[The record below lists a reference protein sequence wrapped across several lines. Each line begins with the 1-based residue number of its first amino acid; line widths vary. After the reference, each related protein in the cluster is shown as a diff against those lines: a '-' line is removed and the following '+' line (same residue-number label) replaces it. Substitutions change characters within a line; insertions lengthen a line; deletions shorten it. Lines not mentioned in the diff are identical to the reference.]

1 MLRWSWWHSVAQ
13 ARVPASQPTRRSGIH
28 SAAMASARPPLAT
41 PAKASSTGRR
51 KAKAGQRCASQA
63 KAAHHRATPP
73 KPPNQPQLRAM
84 PNWA

>member
-41 PAKASSTGRR
+41 PAKVHSKGRL
-51 KAKAGQRCASQA
+51 KAKAGLCCASQA
-63 KAAHHRATPP
+63 KVAHQRATPP
-73 KPPNQPQLRAM
+73 RPPNQPQLRAM
-84 PNWA
+84 PN